1 MTIKHKEEIFITELG
16 DNKVMKQAV
25 DNVFIDAFTENE
37 VKPNF
42 VYDGLLYIVRLI
54 YVCCGFASYFMYK
67 DFFSG
72 KVMILILCILYY
84 VLCGV
89 DYIINFFLIRDCF
102 LIGSLPSGSKYCGA
116 TDFRV
121 SSVSGFGEPQ
131 YTMTVSAQL
140 GSQRVVYTYTKPIAN
155 FFEKSGL
162 LRSDIVSSETK
173 QIMEAFRT
181 LLKETHAKKSD

>member
-1 MTIKHKEEIFITELG
+1 M
-16 DNKVMKQAV
+16 
-25 DNVFIDAFTENE
+25 
-37 VKPNF
+37 
-42 VYDGLLYIVRLI
+42 
-54 YVCCGFASYFMYK
+54 
-67 DFFSG
+67 
-72 KVMILILCILYY
+72 
-84 VLCGV
+84 
-89 DYIINFFLIRDCF
+89 
-102 LIGSLPSGSKYCGA
+102 
-116 TDFRV
+116 

-131 YTMTVSAQL
+131 SLFVPYFNSRYTMTVSAQL